1 MELMFIMDFCFLL
14 EIYLFDVIIFGE
26 EQRQVNCI

>member
-1 MELMFIMDFCFLL
+1 MDLMFIMGFCLL
-14 EIYLFDVIIFGE
+14 VEIYLFDVIIFGE

>member
-1 MELMFIMDFCFLL
+1 MDLMFIMGFCLFLN
-14 EIYLFDVIIFGE
+14 IYLFDAIIFGE